1 MTDRISDEIL
11 SIRQAERS
19 SSELAEIKQIPE
31 IWNYPEKETWNE
43 IVAWRQEKL
52 LRAAIADLELHQGV
66 SMKNMTEPEK
76 EFIGHVE
83 IAARACMGMMG
94 WRE

>member
-11 SIRQAERS
+11 DIRCGEKEYQ
-19 SSELAEIKQIPE
+19 ELAEIKKIPE
-31 IWNYPEKETWNE
+31 IRNYAEKECWNE
-43 IVAWRQEKL
+43 IVLWRQEKL
-52 LRAAIADLELHQGV
+52 LRAAIADLELHEGV

-83 IAARACMGMMG
+83 IAARACMGAMG
-94 WRE
+94 WKE